1 MKSVERRGI
10 KPKGKIKIKWSPRF
24 AYAIGLIATDGCL
37 LNEGRHIDLS
47 SKDREML
54 INYKRCLN
62 IGNKISYKN
71 SLSKKAGLRVQLGDV
86 LFYRF
91 LLGIGLTPAKSK
103 TLGKLDVPAKHFFDF
118 LRGCF
123 DGDGCFYSYWDP
135 RWRSSFMYYLEFV
148 SASKDFIDWIR
159 QSLQGR
165 LKVRGHITKDGK
177 GSTYQLKYA
186 KRESLKIIQKM
197 YYSDTVVCLARK
209 RKKIRKALK
218 LGKSTRG
225 WRN

>member
-91 LLGIGLTPAKSK
+91 LL
-103 TLGKLDVPAKHFFDF
+103 
-118 LRGCF
+118 
-123 DGDGCFYSYWDP
+123 
-135 RWRSSFMYYLEFV
+135 
-148 SASKDFIDWIR
+148 
-159 QSLQGR
+159 
-165 LKVRGHITKDGK
+165 
-177 GSTYQLKYA
+177 
-186 KRESLKIIQKM
+186 
-197 YYSDTVVCLARK
+197 
-209 RKKIRKALK
+209 
-218 LGKSTRG
+218 
-225 WRN
+225 